1 MTWLLIGLGGAV
13 GATARY
19 LVDAAVTRRFGQLL
33 PWGTLT
39 VNLTGSAA
47 FGLLVGLV
55 STGAASG
62 RLLALLGTG
71 VCGAFTTASTLAYE
85 TVALIEQGSA
95 RRAVANLTLTLALGL
110 PFAAVGLAV
119 GLAA

>member
-1 MTWLLIGLGGAV
+1 MTWLLIVLGGAS

-47 FGLLVGLV
+47 FGLLVGLA
-55 STGAASG
+55 STGATSG
-62 RLLALLGTG
+62 
-71 VCGAFTTASTLAYE
+71 
-85 TVALIEQGSA
+85 
-95 RRAVANLTLTLALGL
+95 
-110 PFAAVGLAV
+110 
-119 GLAA
+119 